1 MGLISRVSSRTY
13 RFLDIQIMALNRNWL
28 LSSEGIVISLALWL
42 SCCAN
47 LTMIFAF
54 PNDYVQKHFILTLT
68 CTSWI
73 GLLYLNLLK
82 LNFFEGKVACDK
94 TQRFVSIFGVTTSI
108 VSALILLFTDG
119 YFDAVTEN
127 FHSGVN
133 WFCALELFVVTGLYL
148 SIVFIERV
156 VEYIQS
162 LKLCMPGNKDA
173 AAVSE
178 SSEKPVETTN
188 DNFDTQH
195 IVIPVENDK
204 VEEVQEQEEIDE
216 KTPSHA
222 SFEIIPEQNNKQ
234 EDDTASEQNSNVEEN
249 QELNN
254 KEDNEE
260 ANEKTELL
268 EDAPTKETHAQIGE
282 RKDSDV

>member
-1 MGLISRVSSRTY
+1 
-13 RFLDIQIMALNRNWL
+13 MALNRNWL

-73 GLLYLNLLK
+73 GLLYLNLLN
-82 LNFFEGKVACDK
+82 LNFFEGKVACEK
-94 TQRFVSIFGVTTSI
+94 TQRFVSIFGVATSI

-119 YFDAVTEN
+119 YFDAVTKEH
-127 FHSGVN
+127 HSGVN

-162 LKLCMPGNKDA
+162 LKLCMPGIKNSSSS
-173 AAVSE
+173 SE
-178 SSEKPVETTN
+178 TSEKPVETTN
-188 DNFDTQH
+188 DNFDTQQ
-195 IVIPVENDK
+195 IVIPIENAK
-204 VEEVQEQEEIDE
+204 VEEEQEEEIDE

-222 SFEIIPEQNNKQ
+222 SFEIISEQNNKQ
-234 EDDTASEQNSNVEEN
+234 EDDTASEQNSNAEEN
-249 QELNN
+249 QEPNN
-254 KEDNEE
+254 KEDNN
-260 ANEKTELL
+260 ANEETELL
-268 EDAPTKETHAQIGE
+268 EDEAAPTKESHAQIGE

>member
-1 MGLISRVSSRTY
+1 
-13 RFLDIQIMALNRNWL
+13 MALNRNWL

-73 GLLYLNLLK
+73 GLLYLNLLN
-82 LNFFEGKVACDK
+82 LNFFEGKVACEK
-94 TQRFVSIFGVTTSI
+94 TQRFVSIFGVATSI
-108 VSALILLFTDG
+108 VSALILIFTDG
-119 YFDAVTEN
+119 YFDAVTKEH
-127 FHSGVN
+127 HSGVN

-156 VEYIQS
+156 VQYIQS
-162 LKLCMPGNKDA
+162 LKLCMPGNKKSSSS
-173 AAVSE
+173 SE
-178 SSEKPVETTN
+178 TSEKPVETTN
-188 DNFDTQH
+188 DNFDTQN
-195 IVIPVENDK
+195 IVIPIENDK
-204 VEEVQEQEEIDE
+204 VEEEQQEQEEIDE

-234 EDDTASEQNSNVEEN
+234 EDDTASEQNSNAEEN
-249 QELNN
+249 QQLNN
-254 KEDNEE
+254 KEDNNEE
-260 ANEKTELL
+260 AHEKSELL